1 MVRRL
6 RRPSGVIFSRAVV
19 TRVCRAYPIGSA
31 DAPTEARNE
40 TTDSNNRSH
49 SCGID
54 RHEIGS
60 CAGATGIEKDKHTAE
75 ENQQRAGDREIV
87 RDVAT
92 RTTTAG

>member
-1 MVRRL
+1 MLQRRL
-6 RRPSGVIFSRAVV
+6 AMKL
-19 TRVCRAYPIGSA
+19 PIR
-31 DAPTEARNE
+31 TIVLI
-40 TTDSNNRSH
+40 